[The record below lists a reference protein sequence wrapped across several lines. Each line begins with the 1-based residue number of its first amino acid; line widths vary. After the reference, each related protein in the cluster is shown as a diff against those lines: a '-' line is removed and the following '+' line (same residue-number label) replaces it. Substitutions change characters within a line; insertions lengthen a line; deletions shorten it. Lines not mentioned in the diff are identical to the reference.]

1 TAGLAATVED
11 RTSDYA
17 LIAIQGPL
25 AATILSRLTDTDL
38 SELRY
43 YAGYPAQVTGR
54 PVLLARTGYTG
65 EDGFEIFTDPQ
76 DAPLLWSALAEAGQA
91 DGLIPAGL

>member
-1 TAGLAATVED
+1 MSG
-11 RTSDYA
+11 
-17 LIAIQGPL
+17 
-25 AATILSRLTDTDL
+25 LTDTDL

-43 YAGYPAQVTGR
+43 YAGYPAEVAGR

-76 DAPLLWSALAEAGQA
+76 DATAPLVGA
-91 DGLIPAGL
+91 DRGRPSRRA